1 MVGDM
6 QLVLLVLL
14 GAVAFV
20 LLISCVNV
28 ANLLLARS
36 TSRQHEFAVRL
47 ALGAGHRRVIRQLLT
62 ESVVLALLGGAL
74 GLLLAKSVQWLLFA
88 AVPRTLARTGR
99 LDWIS
104 ACFSSHCSSHLELGL
119 FWTLR
124 LHGRSRGPISAER

>member
-74 GLLLAKSVQWLLFA
+74 GLLLAKSVQWLLLPLCRA
-88 AVPRTLARTGR
+88 HWRAQRR

-104 ACFSSHCSSHLELGL
+104 RVSLHIAHLTGAGIVLD
-119 FWTLR
+119 LR